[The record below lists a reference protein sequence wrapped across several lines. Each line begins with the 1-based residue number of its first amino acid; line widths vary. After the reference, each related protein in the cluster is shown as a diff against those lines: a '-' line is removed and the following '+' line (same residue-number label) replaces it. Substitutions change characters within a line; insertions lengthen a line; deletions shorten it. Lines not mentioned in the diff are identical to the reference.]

1 MIRTPFYLHLGAVVF
16 ALHAVTAS
24 AGALLSGEPASFV
37 FTDPGY
43 FRDKPVTV
51 YYYKAKAAGAEA
63 KVVIAIHG
71 AERSGQLARDT
82 WMELAEKYG
91 LIVLAPE
98 FDLTRFPEKLF
109 QFGGI
114 TETDPAR
121 WTFPVVEHIFEQVR
135 RDNGLQNPS
144 YILFGHSAGAQ
155 FVHRF
160 VLSMD
165 RSHVSAAVAA
175 NAGTYTMPEY
185 SRSIF
190 ATGFPWTL
198 DERRVDNTRLR
209 AAFGQRM
216 IVLLGEKDVTTG
228 GPDVPRS
235 NEALAQGAHRLERGQ
250 KFFAVAKAQAER
262 LGTELKWELVVV
274 PGVGHSSRA
283 MSRVAARMLLEGAS
297 P

>member
-1 MIRTPFYLHLGAVVF
+1 MIRTPFCFLLGAAIF
-16 ALHAVTAS
+16 ALHAAAAS
-24 AGALLSGEPASFV
+24 AGALVSGEPGSFI

-43 FRDKPVTV
+43 FQDKPIKVF
-51 YYYKAKAAGAEA
+51 YYKARAAGAEA

-82 WMELAEKYG
+82 WMDLAEKHG
-91 LIVLAPE
+91 LVILAPE
-98 FDLTRFPEKLF
+98 FDSARFPEKLF

-114 TETDPAR
+114 GETDRSR
-121 WTFPVVEHIFEQVR
+121 WTFPIVEHIFEQVR
-135 RDNGLQNPS
+135 HDNGLQAPS

-160 VLSMD
+160 VLAMD

-198 DERRVDNTRLR
+198 DERHVDKARLR
-209 AAFGQRM
+209 AAFGQKM
-216 IVLLGEKDVTTG
+216 IVLLGEKDVATS

-250 KFFAVAKAQAER
+250 KFMAVAKAQAEL
-262 LGTELKWELVVV
+262 LGTGLKWELVVV
-274 PGVGHSSRA
+274 PGVGHSSKA
-283 MSRVAARMLLEGAS
+283 MSRVAARMLLE
-297 P
+297 